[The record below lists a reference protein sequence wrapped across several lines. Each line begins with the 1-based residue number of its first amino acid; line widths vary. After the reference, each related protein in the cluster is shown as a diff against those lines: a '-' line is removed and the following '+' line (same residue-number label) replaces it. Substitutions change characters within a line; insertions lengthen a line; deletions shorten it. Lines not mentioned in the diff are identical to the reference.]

1 MVLGLRD
8 DFQVDCSAGFGD
20 VLAALALIVADPDDG
35 EAALES
41 VDDVQNFVMILDDVL
56 EFVDDFPNAAGFAAL
71 NDFQELRD

>member
-1 MVLGLRD
+1 MGLRD

-20 VLAALALIVADPDDG
+20 VLAALALVVADPDDG

-41 VDDVQNFVMILDDVL
+41 VDDVQNFVMMLDGDFL
-56 EFVDDFPNAAGFAAL
+56 ESVDDFPNAAGFAAL

>member
-1 MVLGLRD
+1 MGLRD

-20 VLAALALIVADPDDG
+20 VLAALALIVADPDD